1 MRETL
6 EEVHRATMMN
16 PRAAAEYAPLVDPGD
31 PATGRPPQKLCVFV
45 WDSWQVKIQKPG
57 NHKNQRG
64 TYSTKIK
71 GNSLQRMEGV
81 DLEGK
86 PVFALCPSASISP
99 RATDESISFF
109 TLQNEAVTGA
119 RGGFTDMLVG
129 LPEYCMVHLWDN
141 GYRYWCIL
149 KIVYCFI
156 FLLHSLIR
164 WISISSFLDSS
175 WLYPSAH
182 DPELLSYFT
191 MGIGKELRMIVRM
204 HTMLVL
210 LLI

>member
-1 MRETL
+1 MNMKTKTITKTCRISHRVIINIISCPLCHSVSVTLFCFIYHSDVSRNMRETL

-16 PRAAAEYAPLVDPGD
+16 PRAAAEYAPLVHPGD

-149 KIVYCFI
+149 KIVYGFI
-156 FLLHSLIR
+156 FLLHSIIR
-164 WISISSFLDSS
+164 
-175 WLYPSAH
+175 
-182 DPELLSYFT
+182 
-191 MGIGKELRMIVRM
+191 
-204 HTMLVL
+204 
-210 LLI
+210 